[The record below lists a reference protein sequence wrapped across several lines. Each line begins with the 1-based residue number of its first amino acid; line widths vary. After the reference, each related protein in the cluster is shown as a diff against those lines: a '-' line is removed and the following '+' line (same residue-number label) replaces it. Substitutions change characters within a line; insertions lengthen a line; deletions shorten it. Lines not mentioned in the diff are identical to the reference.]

1 MKKVIVLGAGLVGK
15 EMAIDL
21 SGKFDV
27 TAVDINEDALDR
39 IAKQGVKTQRLDF
52 TNEERL
58 KNIIAGADLVVG
70 AVPGFL
76 GFQTVKR
83 VIESGKN
90 MVDISFFPEDPF
102 AAGGTCQAKKC
113 NCGYRLWRGSRNG
126 QCHFRI
132 S

>member
-27 TAVDINEDALDR
+27 TAVDINEGALDR
-39 IAKQGVKTQRLDF
+39 IARQGVKTQRLDF

-70 AVPGFL
+70 CRHRSFL
-76 GFQTVKR
+76 
-83 VIESGKN
+83 
-90 MVDISFFPEDPF
+90 
-102 AAGGTCQAKKC
+102 
-113 NCGYRLWRGSRNG
+113 
-126 QCHFRI
+126 FRI
-132 S
+132 MIRTMIRMIEGLSGLCQVEENEKGP